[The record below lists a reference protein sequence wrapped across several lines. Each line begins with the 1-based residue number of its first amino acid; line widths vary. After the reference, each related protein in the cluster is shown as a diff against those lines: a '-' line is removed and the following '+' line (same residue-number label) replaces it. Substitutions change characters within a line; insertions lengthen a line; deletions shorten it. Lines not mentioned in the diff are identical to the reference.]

1 MKNPCKNCEKRRT
14 ACWGDCEEY
23 LAWKAVRDAAKE
35 EEKRNALVLD
45 YQTVQIRRAQARK
58 RMKTKKVVSG
68 NAQK

>member
-23 LAWKAVRDAAKE
+23 LAWKAECQTMKDAEHK
-35 EEKRNALVLD
+35 NTLVTD
-45 YQTVQIRRAQARK
+45 YQTTQIRRAQARK
-58 RMKTKKVVSG
+58 HKKNKKVVSS